1 MNYRAYTGLVLIALL
16 FTTLATAQYKDHV
29 RLNEPDLNRPRL
41 FDKLPAEIP
50 VSVAELNKL
59 LSGETT
65 AGRSANIGSDA
76 EAKLS
81 PFKGTIMSSA
91 KDHQMRSV
99 VIRSE
104 AFNGATLTI
113 SSSTNADG
121 TVTYRGRIISFKH
134 GDAYDLQQRDGQ
146 YYFVKKSFYEMVYE

>member
-1 MNYRAYTGLVLIALL
+1 MNYRAYTGLVLIAFL
-16 FTTLATAQYKDHV
+16 FTTLANAQHKNHV

-50 VSVAELNKL
+50 VSIAELNKL
-59 LSGETT
+59 LSGEIT
-65 AGRSANIGSDA
+65 AGRQASIGTEA

-81 PFKGTIMSSA
+81 PFKGTIVSSA

-121 TVTYRGRIISFKH
+121 TITYRGRIISFKH
-134 GDAYDLQQRDGQ
+134 GDAYDLQQRDGL
-146 YYFVKKSFYEMVYE
+146 YYFVKKGFYEMVYE

>member
-1 MNYRAYTGLVLIALL
+1 MNYRAYTGLVLVALL
-16 FTTLATAQYKDHV
+16 FTTLATAQYKEHAP
-29 RLNEPDLNRPRL
+29 LNEPDLKRPRL

-59 LSGETT
+59 LSGEIT
-65 AGRSANIGSDA
+65 AGRQANIGA
-76 EAKLS
+76 EAESKLS
-81 PFKGTIMSSA
+81 PFKGTIVSSA

-113 SSSTNADG
+113 SSSTNSDG
-121 TVTYRGRIISFKH
+121 AVTYRGRIISFKH

-146 YYFVKKSFYEMVYE
+146 YYFVKKGFYEMVYE